1 MRLALPLSVL
11 TRSAT
16 LGLLGL
22 LTACGGGKPAEA
34 PDNEAGKPAAGEAA
48 AADSAETPQDKP
60 AEASAE
66 ASSGGVPSKC
76 HKAGSVCSPDPKFV
90 KRLCNGKYPSVGLYL
105 FSNPAWT
112 RGYLTRRTQAWN
124 ASGGASDS
132 GWVEFDEEVLI
143 LYARVPDAGGMQ
155 VSGAGGSFDA
165 LRWDG
170 SCVTL
175 QSEEVTMSKA
185 PAPKYP
191 PIDFRYLDDDTQE
204 ALRKDVKVNAA
215 WQARRKECKGATSGE
230 VSLKCVKADE
240 GLTKSVIAYIRGG
253 GSVPEPKKLP

>member
-1 MRLALPLSVL
+1 MYGAMQSRLAS
-11 TRSAT
+11 
-16 LGLLGL
+16 LGLVSL
-22 LTACGGGKPAEA
+22 LALSACGGSQPAAEAPAGETSAPAESASASSGSAAPEGKPAES
-34 PDNEAGKPAAGEAA
+34 AGE
-48 AADSAETPQDKP
+48 
-60 AEASAE
+60 
-66 ASSGGVPSKC
+66 SSGVPTKC
-76 HKAGSVCSPDPKFV
+76 HKPGSVCSPDPKFV

-143 LYARVPDAGGMQ
+143 LYARVADAGGMQ

-175 QSEEVTMSKA
+175 QSEEVTMAKA

-191 PIDFRYLDDDTQE
+191 AIDFRYLDDDTQE
-204 ALRKDVKVNAA
+204 ALRKDEKVNAA
-215 WQARRKECKGATSGE
+215 WQARRKECKGATSGD

-240 GLTKSVIAYIRGG
+240 GLTKSVIGFVRGG

>member
-1 MRLALPLSVL
+1 MRPWPISTVLISVVSFAAL
-11 TRSAT
+11 
-16 LGLLGL
+16 G
-22 LTACGGGKPAEA
+22 CGGSKPAQA
-34 PDNEAGKPAAGEAA
+34 PNVESAPPSDSAAPAA
-48 AADSAETPQDKP
+48 AATEPEEKP
-60 AEASAE
+60 APSGE
-66 ASSGGVPSKC
+66 ASSGVPTKC
-76 HKAGSVCSPDPKFV
+76 HKTGAICSPDPRFV
-90 KRLCNGKYPSVGLYL
+90 KRLCNGKHPSVGLYL

-143 LYARVPDAGGMQ
+143 LYARVADAGGMQ

-185 PAPKYP
+185 PTPKYP

-204 ALRKDVKVNAA
+204 ALRKDDKVNAA

-240 GLTKSVIAYIRGG
+240 GLTKSVISFIRGG

>member
-1 MRLALPLSVL
+1 MNGPMRCTLVSLGFFGACVLS
-11 TRSAT
+11 A
-16 LGLLGL
+16 
-22 LTACGGGKPAEA
+22 ACGGGKPAEA
-34 PDNEAGKPAAGEAA
+34 PVAESASSDA
-48 AADSAETPQDKP
+48 AADTAPAADAKTEPA
-60 AEASAE
+60 AEAGGGGE
-66 ASSGGVPSKC
+66 GVPTKC
-76 HKAGSVCSPDPKFV
+76 FKSGAICSPDPKFV
-90 KRLCNGKYPSVGLYL
+90 KRLCNGKFPSLGLYL

-143 LYARVPDAGGMQ
+143 LYARVADAGGMQ
-155 VSGAGGSFDA
+155 VSGAGGSYDA

-185 PAPKYP
+185 PSPKYP
-191 PIDFRYLDDDTQE
+191 PIDFRYLDDDTQD
-204 ALRKDVKVNAA
+204 ALRKDEKLNKA
-215 WQARRKECKGATSGE
+215 WQARRAECKGATSGD

-240 GLTKSVIAYIRGG
+240 ALTKSVIGFVRGG
-253 GSVPEPKKLP
+253 GSIPEPKKLP

>member
-1 MRLALPLSVL
+1 MNASM
-11 TRSAT
+11 RSA
-16 LGLLGL
+16 LVSLGFLAGAGLLA
-22 LTACGGGKPAEA
+22 ACGGGKPAEA
-34 PDNEAGKPAAGEAA
+34 PVAESKPSDA
-48 AADSAETPQDKP
+48 AADAAPATDAKAEP
-60 AEASAE
+60 AADAGGG
-66 ASSGGVPSKC
+66 AAGVPTKC
-76 HKAGSVCSPDPKFV
+76 FKAGATCSPDPKFV
-90 KRLCNGKYPSVGLYL
+90 KRLCNGKFPSLGLYL

-155 VSGAGGSFDA
+155 VSGAGGSYDA

-191 PIDFRYLDDDTQE
+191 PIDFRYLDDDTQQ
-204 ALRKDVKVNAA
+204 ALRKDDKVNKA
-215 WQARRKECKGATSGE
+215 WQARRAECKGATSGD
-230 VSLKCVKADE
+230 VSMKCVKADE
-240 GLTKSVIAYIRGG
+240 ALTKSVIGFVRGG
-253 GSVPEPKKLP
+253 GNIPEPKKLP

>member
-1 MRLALPLSVL
+1 MRPVVARLSLWVCALAS
-11 TRSAT
+11 
-16 LGLLGL
+16 
-22 LTACGGGKPAEA
+22 ACGGTKPAEA
-34 PDNEAGKPAAGEAA
+34 PEAENQPEDAPAPSGPAAEEATPPA
-48 AADSAETPQDKP
+48 SADSAK
-60 AEASAE
+60 SAT
-66 ASSGGVPSKC
+66 GVPTECFKQG
-76 HKAGSVCSPDPKFV
+76 AMCSPDPQFV
-90 KRLCNGKYPSVGLYL
+90 KRLCNGKFPSVGLYL
-105 FSNPAWT
+105 FSNPKWT
-112 RGYLTRRTQAWN
+112 RGYLTRRTKAWN

-143 LYARVPDAGGMQ
+143 LYARVADAGGMQ

-185 PAPKYP
+185 PSPKYP

-204 ALRKDVKVNAA
+204 ALRKEEKINKA
-215 WQARRKECKGATSGE
+215 WQERRKECKGATSGE

-240 GLTKSVIAYIRGG
+240 ALTKSVIAFVRGG
-253 GSVPEPKKLP
+253 GSLPEPKKLP

>member
-1 MRLALPLSVL
+1 MNGPM
-11 TRSAT
+11 RSALVS
-16 LGLLGL
+16 LGFLACAVLVG
-22 LTACGGGKPAEA
+22 ACGGGKPADA
-34 PDNEAGKPAAGEAA
+34 PVQESKPADAPADAAGPTADAKAEPAAEAG
-48 AADSAETPQDKP
+48 SAE
-60 AEASAE
+60 
-66 ASSGGVPSKC
+66 GVPTKC
-76 HKAGSVCSPDPKFV
+76 FKSGATCSPDPKFV
-90 KRLCNGKYPSVGLYL
+90 KRLCNGKFPSIGLYL

-155 VSGAGGSFDA
+155 VSGAGGSYDA

-185 PAPKYP
+185 PSPKYP

-204 ALRKDVKVNAA
+204 ALRKDEKLNKA
-215 WQARRKECKGATSGE
+215 WQARRQECKGATSGD

-240 GLTKSVIAYIRGG
+240 ALTKSVIAFVRGG
-253 GSVPEPKKLP
+253 GSIPEPKKLP

>member
-1 MRLALPLSVL
+1 MGPVAHFSLFLSVAQL
-11 TRSAT
+11 V
-16 LGLLGL
+16 
-22 LTACGGGKPAEA
+22 ACGSPKPAEA
-34 PDNEAGKPAAGEAA
+34 PPVEAPSETAPAPAA
-48 AADSAETPQDKP
+48 AEGAERT
-60 AEASAE
+60 AEASTDPAV
-66 ASSGGVPSKC
+66 SGVPTEC
-76 HKAGSVCSPDPKFV
+76 FKAGRTCSPAPAFV
-90 KRLCNGKYPSVGLYL
+90 KRLCNGKFPSVGLYL
-105 FSNPAWT
+105 FSNPKWT

-143 LYARVPDAGGMQ
+143 LYARVADAGGMQ
-155 VSGAGGSFDA
+155 VSGAGGSYDA

-185 PAPKYP
+185 PSPKYP

-204 ALRKDVKVNAA
+204 ALRKDEKINKA
-215 WQARRKECKGATSGE
+215 WQDRRKECKGATSGD

-240 GLTKSVIAYIRGG
+240 ALTKSVIGFVRGG
-253 GSVPEPKKLP
+253 GSIPEPKKLP

>member
-1 MRLALPLSVL
+1 MRFDVGSFRLLAFVGVV
-11 TRSAT
+11 A
-16 LGLLGL
+16 
-22 LTACGGGKPAEA
+22 ACGGSKPAEA
-34 PDNEAGKPAAGEAA
+34 PVAESSAPAEAAAEAEPAAGAA
-48 AADSAETPQDKP
+48 EPSADAGGSAE
-60 AEASAE
+60 
-66 ASSGGVPSKC
+66 GVPTKC
-76 HKAGSVCSPDPKFV
+76 FKSGAVCSPDPKFV
-90 KRLCNGKYPSVGLYL
+90 KRLCNGKFPSLGLYL

-143 LYARVPDAGGMQ
+143 LYARVADTGGMQ
-155 VSGAGGSFDA
+155 VSGAGGSYDA

-185 PAPKYP
+185 PSPKFP
-191 PIDFRYLDDDTQE
+191 AIDFRYLDDDTQE
-204 ALRKDVKVNAA
+204 ALRKDEKVNKA
-215 WQARRKECKGATSGE
+215 WLDRRKECKGATSGD

-240 GLTKSVIAYIRGG
+240 GLTRTVISFIRGG
-253 GSVPEPKKLP
+253 GTIPEPKKLP

>member
-1 MRLALPLSVL
+1 MNTAM
-11 TRSAT
+11 RSARVSFGF
-16 LGLLGL
+16 LASAVLF
-22 LTACGGGKPAEA
+22 TACGGGKPAEVPMA
-34 PDNEAGKPAAGEAA
+34 ESKASDAAA
-48 AADSAETPQDKP
+48 AADAP
-60 AEASAE
+60 ATDAKTAPT
-66 ASSGGVPSKC
+66 ADGGAGDGVPTKC
-76 HKAGSVCSPDPKFV
+76 FKSGATCSPDPKFV
-90 KRLCNGKYPSVGLYL
+90 KRLCNGKFPSLGLYL

-155 VSGAGGSFDA
+155 VSGAGGSYDA

-185 PAPKYP
+185 PSPKYP
-191 PIDFRYLDDDTQE
+191 AIDFRYLDDDTQE
-204 ALRKDVKVNAA
+204 ALRKDDKVNKA
-215 WQARRKECKGATSGE
+215 WLARRQECKGATSGD

-240 GLTKSVIAYIRGG
+240 ALTKSVIGFVRGG
-253 GSVPEPKKLP
+253 GTIPEPKKLP

>member
-1 MRLALPLSVL
+1 MNGSMRCALVSLGFFALSVL
-11 TRSAT
+11 SA
-16 LGLLGL
+16 
-22 LTACGGGKPAEA
+22 ACGGGKPARAPEA
-34 PDNEAGKPAAGEAA
+34 EN
-48 AADSAETPQDKP
+48 KP
-60 AEASAE
+60 AESSTDAPAPAADAKTEPAAE
-66 ASSGGVPSKC
+66 AGGGEGVPTKC
-76 HKAGSVCSPDPKFV
+76 FKSGATCSPDPKFV
-90 KRLCNGKYPSVGLYL
+90 KRLCNGKYPSLGLYL

-155 VSGAGGSFDA
+155 VSGAGGSYDA

-191 PIDFRYLDDDTQE
+191 AIDFRYLDDDTQE
-204 ALRKDVKVNAA
+204 ALRKDEKVNKA
-215 WQARRKECKGATSGE
+215 WQARRAECKGATSGD

-240 GLTKSVIAYIRGG
+240 NLTKTVIAFVRGG
-253 GSVPEPKKLP
+253 GSIPEPKKLP

>member
-1 MRLALPLSVL
+1 MRLAVGSF
-11 TRSAT
+11 
-16 LGLLGL
+16 GL
-22 LTACGGGKPAEA
+22 LTSLVLGSACGGSQ
-34 PDNEAGKPAAGEAA
+34 PAAAPTAETKPDSAA
-48 AADSAETPQDKP
+48 TGDAAPASDEKAAPAAD
-60 AEASAE
+60 ASA
-66 ASSGGVPSKC
+66 SGEGVPTKC
-76 HKAGSVCSPDPKFV
+76 FKSGATCSPDPKFV
-90 KRLCNGKYPSVGLYL
+90 KRLCNGKFPSLGLYL

-143 LYARVPDAGGMQ
+143 LYARVADAGGMQ
-155 VSGAGGSFDA
+155 VSGAGGSYDA

-191 PIDFRYLDDDTQE
+191 AIDFRYLDDDTQE
-204 ALRKDVKVNAA
+204 ALRKDDKVNKA
-215 WQARRKECKGATSGE
+215 WQARRSECKGATSGD

-240 GLTKSVIAYIRGG
+240 ALTKSVIGFVRGG
-253 GSVPEPKKLP
+253 GNIPEPKKLP

>member
-1 MRLALPLSVL
+1 MRLVAASLPLVWSLAFV
-11 TRSAT
+11 A
-16 LGLLGL
+16 
-22 LTACGGGKPAEA
+22 ACGGSKPAEA
-34 PDNEAGKPAAGEAA
+34 PAAENKAEDAPPPSAADAEEAKPAAASE
-48 AADSAETPQDKP
+48 SAG
-60 AEASAE
+60 S
-66 ASSGGVPSKC
+66 
-76 HKAGSVCSPDPKFV
+76 AGSVPTECFKKGSMCLPDPQFV
-90 KRLCNGKYPSVGLYL
+90 KRLCNGKFPSIGLYL
-105 FSNPAWT
+105 FSNPKWT

-143 LYARVPDAGGMQ
+143 LYARVADAGGMQ

-185 PAPKYP
+185 PSPKYP
-191 PIDFRYLDDDTQE
+191 PIDFRYLDDDTQG
-204 ALRKDVKVNAA
+204 ALRKDEKVNKA
-215 WQARRKECKGATSGE
+215 WLDRRKECKGATSGE
-230 VSLKCVKADE
+230 VSLKCVKADD
-240 GLTKSVIAYIRGG
+240 GLTKSVIAFVRGG